1 MNWLADIFSGGAAKL
16 VDSVGAA
23 VDRLVTSDQE
33 RIELKNALEA
43 EMNRF
48 KEAHLKS
55 ISDYDKEITT
65 RHANDMKSDSWL
77 SKSVRPIVLLF
88 MTATIM
94 GLAYSTIFIL
104 PPEAVEMVE
113 PWLDLFKVLMVT
125 IYAFYF
131 GSRGFEK
138 VNSLKKG

>member
-16 VDSVGAA
+16 VDSVGVA

-138 VNSLKKG
+138 VNSMKKG